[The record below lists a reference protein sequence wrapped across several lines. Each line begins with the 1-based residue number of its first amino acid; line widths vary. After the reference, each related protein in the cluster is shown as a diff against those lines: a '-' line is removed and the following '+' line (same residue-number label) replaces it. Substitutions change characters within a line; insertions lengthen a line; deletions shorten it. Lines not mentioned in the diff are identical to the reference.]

1 MAHRIVRV
9 DVDTQHGFCHPKG
22 GLYVQGSEAVLPLVA
37 RLNAQAQQKGHV
49 LLGSVDT
56 HESYSKEFQEN
67 GGVWPVHCVK
77 GTWDWLKVPQTLPR
91 RFLILASARYE
102 RPLERE
108 DVALY
113 FEKDL
118 YSLFDNLNA
127 DPLVR
132 RLGEQGATFQVY
144 GVATDYCV
152 KAAALGIRERCP
164 DSRVQLVEDAVA
176 PVTAEGG
183 EQALAEMKAKGIE
196 LIEAGD
202 AL

>member
-1 MAHRIVRV
+1 MIQTIVRV

-22 GLYVQGSEAVLPLVA
+22 GLYVAGAEAVLPIVA
-37 RLNAQAQQKGHV
+37 RLNAQAQDLGYVQ
-49 LLGSVDT
+49 LGSVDT
-56 HESYSKEFQEN
+56 HESCSKEFKEN

-77 GTWDWLKVPQTLPR
+77 GTWDWLKHPETLPR
-91 RFLILASARYE
+91 RFQIVADARYE
-102 RPLERE
+102 RPFDRA

-127 DPLVR
+127 DPIVR
-132 RLGEQGATFQVY
+132 RLGAQGACFQVY

-164 DSRVQLVEDAVA
+164 SCRVVVIEDAVA
-176 PVTAEGG
+176 AVTREGG
-183 EQALAEMKAKGIE
+183 GQAFAELKAKGVE
-196 LIEAGD
+196 LVKAAEV
-202 AL
+202 L

>member
-1 MAHRIVRV
+1 MIQKIVRV

-22 GLYVQGSEAVLPLVA
+22 GLYVQGSEAVLPVVA
-37 RLNAQAQQKGHV
+37 RLNSQAQELGYV

-56 HESYSKEFQEN
+56 HESYSKEFKEN
-67 GGVWPVHCVK
+67 GGTWPVHCVK
-77 GTWDWLKVPQTLPR
+77 GTWDWLKAAETLPK
-91 RFLILASARYE
+91 RFLVLANARYE
-102 RPLERE
+102 RPLERA

-127 DPLVR
+127 DPIVR
-132 RLGEQGATFQVY
+132 GLGEQGALFQVY

-164 DSRVQLVEDAVA
+164 HCKVQLVRDAVA
-176 PVTAEGG
+176 PVTREGG
-183 EQALAEMKAKGIE
+183 EQAVAEMQAKGIE
-196 LIEAGD
+196 LVDSADI
-202 AL
+202 L